1 MESREFI
8 VHAKM
13 HCVCTII
20 TYIYIYIKYIYIV
33 IHENIFEVFK

>member
-20 TYIYIYIKYIYIV
+20 TYIYKKYIYIV